1 MKHTPSPV
9 QNGYRIIA
17 MIILLIIG
25 INALA
30 AGYGFMHDPT
40 GNGIGIGRD
49 YLRSNAIFHDYF
61 VPGIVLFTVLG
72 IGSIVVMLITWK
84 KVQGFAFW
92 ILVQGTIYAIWIIV
106 QLTMVT
112 TFHLLHLVI
121 FLAGVGL
128 VACAFKLKAVQKL
141 LVR

>member
-1 MKHTPSPV
+1 
-9 QNGYRIIA
+9 

-30 AGYGFMHDPT
+30 AGYGFMRDPS
-40 GNGIGIGRD
+40 GNSIGIGLD
-49 YLRSNAIFHDYF
+49 YLRSNALFQDYL
-61 VPGIVLFTVLG
+61 VPGIILFIVLG
-72 IGSIVVMLITWK
+72 IGSVVVMVITWK
-84 KVQGFAFW
+84 RLPGFVFW
-92 ILVQGTIYAIWIIV
+92 ILVQGTIYALWIIV

-128 VACAFKLKAVQKL
+128 VACAFKLKAIQKL
-141 LVR
+141 LAD